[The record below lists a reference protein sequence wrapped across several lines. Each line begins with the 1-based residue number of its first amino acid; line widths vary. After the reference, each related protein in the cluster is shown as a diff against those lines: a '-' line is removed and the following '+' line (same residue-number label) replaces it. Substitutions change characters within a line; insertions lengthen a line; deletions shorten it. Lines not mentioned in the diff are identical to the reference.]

1 MKYKY
6 VGYNKVELAFIAA
19 GGSDT
24 KNPRCKAVEAPSFCM
39 SVNKYWWL
47 NTVTYAS
54 EFLA

>member
-6 VGYNKVELAFIAA
+6 VGYNKVELAFIAS

-47 NTVTYAS
+47 NTITYAS